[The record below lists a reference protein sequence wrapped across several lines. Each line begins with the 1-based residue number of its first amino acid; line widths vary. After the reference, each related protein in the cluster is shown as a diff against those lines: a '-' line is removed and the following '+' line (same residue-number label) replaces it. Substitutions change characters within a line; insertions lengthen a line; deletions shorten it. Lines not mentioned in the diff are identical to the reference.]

1 MRRIRE
7 VLLNE
12 YIGAIAI
19 GFIVAQ
25 AVAGIVSTVVQPVAF
40 YWESRRR
47 PANFFESPAFPW
59 DSVLLSFVSVV
70 LYLLAAYLLLH
81 WLYLRPSE
89 QAVEKQNEDDESTA
103 PGEPT
108 QP

>member
-19 GFIVAQ
+19 GFILAQ
-25 AVAGIVSTVVQPVAF
+25 VVAGIVSTVVTPIAF

-47 PANFFESPAFPW
+47 PANAFESRAFSW
-59 DSVLLSFVSVV
+59 ESLLVPLVSVV
-70 LYLLAAYLLLH
+70 LYLLAAYLLVH
-81 WLYLRPSE
+81 WLYLRPVE
-89 QAVEKQNEDDESTA
+89 ETVEKTNGDDVSAA
-103 PGEPT
+103 PDGST